1 MARQHTHSAHKIK
14 SVPIFAKDV
23 SPTTILK
30 YKKQLSKLEEVSR
43 DGMAKKIYKQE

>member
-1 MARQHTHSAHKIK
+1 MHTKLK
-14 SVPIFAKDV
+14 LPIFAKDI

-43 DGMAKKIYKQE
+43 DGTAKRYTNKSS